1 MDQSRPTI
9 VEVISKTM
17 VTHTITYSIIGLLA
31 YMTFEYE
38 HLFAETSLNLLMRQ
52 TSDSLVMAGPFLYSL
67 KKQVHKRL
75 AEFVG
80 SLG

>member
-52 TSDSLVMAGPFLYSL
+52 TRTPWL
-67 KKQVHKRL
+67 
-75 AEFVG
+75 
-80 SLG
+80 